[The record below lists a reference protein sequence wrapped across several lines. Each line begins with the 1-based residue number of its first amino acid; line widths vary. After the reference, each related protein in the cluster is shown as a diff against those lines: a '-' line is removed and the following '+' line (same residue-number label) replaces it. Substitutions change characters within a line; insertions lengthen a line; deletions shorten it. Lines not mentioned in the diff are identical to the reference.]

1 MVSLVAQ
8 SRRPGFDP
16 WVVKILWRREW
27 LPTPVFLPGEF
38 HDHGGLHSPWGYRV
52 RHHWATDPFTFFHF
66 LWQGCR
72 SMVTQWCPMCLCM
85 VHHYLQH
92 QTDCMLISQIR
103 FPTSLS
109 RKPKSISMISI
120 ILGPEFLISEF
131 LIHIEF
137 QWMASTSCTKPIG
150 GEMLIVPLQKWDSS
164 SLFLGVYKWFQ
175 PTVNQSLSA
184 QVCGLAGMQ
193 RSGSQPRLWK
203 LVLHSNAPMNPFGSS
218 NAHPMIS
225 ISCGASLS

>member
-1 MVSLVAQ
+1 
-8 SRRPGFDP
+8 
-16 WVVKILWRREW
+16 
-27 LPTPVFLPGEF
+27 
-38 HDHGGLHSPWGYRV
+38 
-52 RHHWATDPFTFFHF
+52 
-66 LWQGCR
+66 
-72 SMVTQWCPMCLCM
+72 MVTQWCPMCLCM

-120 ILGPEFLISEF
+120 TLGPEFLISEF

-164 SLFLGVYKWFQ
+164 SLFLAVYKWFQ

-184 QVCGLAGMQ
+184 RVCGLAGMQ
-193 RSGSQPRLWK
+193 RSDPSPVYESWFSILMLRWILSGPVMLTPWFQFPVVLLSPRYFFL
-203 LVLHSNAPMNPFGSS
+203 LVFS
-218 NAHPMIS
+218 
-225 ISCGASLS
+225 